1 MASQVGGDL
10 TKIKSGPCKISFDE
24 GDGHET
30 VGHTMEGIRF
40 NVQYD
45 LRKRM
50 VDEYGTNTAQMI
62 HQGENIEIST
72 TLAET
77 TLKVISIV
85 FAWGYQI
92 SATMWG
98 WGRTPGLDG
107 DDVGKEL
114 LIHPLAM
121 LADTAEDVTFWKTVP
136 SNAAEVQFGV
146 ITADRVYGITFT
158 AMIDESRSNGYLLGR
173 IGIPA

>member
-1 MASQVGGDL
+1 MSSQVGGDL
-10 TKIKSGPCKISFDE
+10 SKIQSGPCKLTFD
-24 GDGHET
+24 GDT
-30 VGHTMEGIRF
+30 VGHTMEGVRW

-50 VDEYGTNTAQMI
+50 VDEYGTNTAQMV

-72 TLAET
+72 TLAEK
-77 TLKVISIV
+77 TLDVISIV

-98 WGRTPGLDG
+98 FGRTPGLDG
-107 DDVGKEL
+107 DDVEKEMV
-114 LIHPLAM
+114 IHPLEMGASQ
-121 LADTAEDVTFWKTVP
+121 AQDVTFWKTVP

-146 ITADRVYGITFT
+146 ITADRVFGVTFT
-158 AMIDESRSNGYLLGR
+158 AMVDESKSNGYLLGR
-173 IGIPA
+173 IGLPAA

>member
-1 MASQVGGDL
+1 MSSQVGGDL
-10 TKIKSGPCKISFDE
+10 SKIQSGPCKLTFD
-24 GDGHET
+24 GDT
-30 VGHTMEGIRF
+30 VGHTMEGVRW

-50 VDEYGTNTAQMI
+50 VDEYGTNTAQMV

-72 TLAET
+72 TLAEK
-77 TLKVISIV
+77 TLDVISIV

-107 DDVGKEL
+107 DDVEKEMI
-114 LIHPLAM
+114 IHPLEMGA
-121 LADTAEDVTFWKTVP
+121 ATTQDVTFWKTVP

-146 ITADRVYGITFT
+146 ITADRVFGVTFT
-158 AMIDESRSNGYLLGR
+158 AMVDESKSNGYLLGR
-173 IGIPA
+173 IGLPAA